1 MKKILF
7 ISGSVGLGHV
17 SRDLA
22 MAEELRRQNPD
33 VEVSW
38 LAASPASEVL
48 KNARERLLPEAD
60 QWANDNI
67 PAEDASKGGAFHL
80 SVLKY
85 LLLAR
90 KEWENNVEVF
100 RKVTSKE
107 RFDLIIGD
115 ETYEI
120 SVALKKGHLLKVAPF
135 VMVYDFV
142 GLDSMTKNPM
152 EKLGVYT
159 WNKIWAKGYK
169 TPSRYVDLTIFI
181 GEEEDIPDTKLGFL
195 LPNRRVWARAR
206 SLQCVGYVLPFQSE
220 EYADKG
226 KIRERLGYGKER
238 LIICSIGGTSVGKD
252 LLELCGRAAPI
263 VRRTMPDIRMI
274 LVCGPRLTANSLSIP
289 DGVEVREY
297 VPKLYEHFAAS
308 DLAIIQGGG
317 TTTLEL
323 TALRRP
329 FLYFPLE
336 GHFEQQLHV
345 AGRLARHGA
354 GIKLMY
360 PETTPEIL
368 AENIISHIGR
378 EAAWRP
384 IPTNGAQKAAQLLNQ
399 LLTGNG
405 ERRR

>member
-17 SRDLA
+17 NRDLA
-22 MAEELRRQNPD
+22 IAAELRRINPG

-38 LAASPASEVL
+38 LASGAAKDVII
-48 KNARERLLPEAD
+48 NAGEKLLPEAH
-60 QWANDNI
+60 QWADENT
-67 PAEDASKGGAFHL
+67 PAEDAGRSGSFQL

-90 KEWENNVEVF
+90 KEWANNVEVF
-100 RKVTSKE
+100 RQVTSKE

-135 VMVYDFV
+135 VMIYDFV

-152 EKLGVYT
+152 EKLGVYV
-159 WNKIWAKGYK
+159 WNKMWAKGYK
-169 TPSRYVDLTIFI
+169 TPSRFVDLTIFI
-181 GEEEDIPDTKLGFL
+181 GEMEDIPDTKLGFL
-195 LPNRRVWARAR
+195 LPNRRVWARVR

-220 EYADKG
+220 EYADKE
-226 KIRERLGYGKER
+226 KIRKRLGYGKER

-252 LLELCGRAAPI
+252 LLELCGRAFPI
-263 VRRTMPDIRMI
+263 VKKALPDVRMI
-274 LVCGPRLTANSLSIP
+274 LVCGPRLTAESLSVP
-289 DGVEVREY
+289 SGVEMKGY
-297 VPKLYEHFAAS
+297 VPKLYEHFAAG

-329 FLYFPLE
+329 FIYFPLE

-354 GIKLMY
+354 GTKLMY
-360 PETTPEIL
+360 SQTTPEIL
-368 AENIISHIGR
+368 AEKIISHIGK
-378 EAAWRP
+378 EATWPP
-384 IPTNGAQKAAQLLNQ
+384 IRTDGAEKAAKLINEQLILVS
-399 LLTGNG
+399 
-405 ERRR
+405 